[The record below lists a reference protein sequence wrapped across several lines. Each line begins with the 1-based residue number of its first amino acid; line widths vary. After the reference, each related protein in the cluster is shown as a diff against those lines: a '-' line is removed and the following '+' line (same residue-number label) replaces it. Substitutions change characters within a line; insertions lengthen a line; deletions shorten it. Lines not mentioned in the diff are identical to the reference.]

1 MMTTFIPNSFQ
12 TPNAYVDQFMH
23 LLSGPEY
30 KVLCYLVRRIFGF
43 QKRQDRV
50 SMRQITSG
58 IRNREGDF
66 LDHGTG
72 LSVAGAHT
80 ALQGLIE
87 NGLVRKVA
95 TNNINNEGILYELQ
109 LDPSRVNVAGL
120 EQRASHQQDIARLRT
135 SKARG
140 MKEDNAILSHRTPP
154 VEEEAFCPTEHLP
167 SVPQKKGVLSDSTP
181 AFCPTET
188 QKTEEIHIEIK
199 KDNQIAEIPPRVITG
214 ADAPAPTR
222 AQQDP
227 VIALFFNVTGRF
239 PSKDQIPIVIQRWKD
254 HQYSEEDLKPF
265 WNEWVAR
272 DYRRTSL
279 GWLDWVEAGC
289 VPHPWGKKAPS
300 PIDLYSFAS
309 HMPIEGQ
316 DKPNEI
322 DPKACELW
330 QKILTVLSQDP
341 GIKKVDFDTWINS
354 AVPLKL
360 ENNCLLVGSA
370 NKIGCTWLE
379 KNLTPSLV
387 DTLAQLTWEPT
398 SVQFQVNPCL

>member
-1 MMTTFIPNSFQ
+1 MTTFIPNSFQ

-58 IRNREGDF
+58 IRNRDGDF

-72 LSVAGAHT
+72 LSVAGAYA

-95 TNNINNEGILYELQ
+95 NNNINNEGILYELQ
-109 LDPSRVNVAGL
+109 LDPSKVNVAGL
-120 EQRASHQQDIARLRT
+120 EQRVSHQQEIARCRT
-135 SKARG
+135 SNARG
-140 MKEDNAILSHRTPP
+140 MKEDHAVLSHRTPP

-181 AFCPTET
+181 PFCPTET
-188 QKTEEIHIEIK
+188 QKTDEIHMEIK
-199 KDNQIAEIPPRVITG
+199 KENQIAETPPRVMTG

-222 AQQDP
+222 APQDP
-227 VIALFFNVTGRF
+227 AIALFFNVTGRY

-254 HQYSEEDLKPF
+254 HPYSEEDLKPF

-279 GWLDWVEAGC
+279 GWLDWVDAGS

-300 PIDLYSFAS
+300 PLDRTYFSS
-309 HMPIEGQ
+309 HTAVEGQ

-330 QKILTVLSQDP
+330 QKILTVLYQNP
-341 GIKKVDFDTWINS
+341 AINKADFKTWINS
-354 AVPLKL
+354 AIPLKI
-360 ENNCLLVGSA
+360 ENNCLIVGSA
-370 NKIGCTWLE
+370 NKVGCAWLE
-379 KNLTPSLV
+379 ENLTPTLA

-398 SVQFQVNPCL
+398 SVQFQVTPSI